1 VKGSPHALP
10 DYPEKESYDSSASR
24 NSTHSRT
31 RNHRFSR
38 PSRVRLE
45 RINELIL
52 SRKPLIGSFL
62 VLSLIFHFALVQ
74 GIYFLSHSQD
84 NDQKRQE
91 TKKVAFKITLPEE
104 PQKQKQ
110 AASSKP
116 TRNVVEKARPVKV
129 AKTKRPKV
137 KVASPQQLMSLG
149 QSHMAMVREGTFPPL
164 ILSYVSPATYVSE
177 MYRLGAKTVLY
188 EEESGQFY
196 EIDLLGTDILP
207 LSRNDFN
214 GFSFLKR
221 VIKDPQ
227 WNQQKMR
234 AASRLK
240 TSTDLLAIL
249 LLVPLSVETRWI
261 GHQVSIFKQLNLQI
275 SDIETV
281 DAQFKNGRLKLVR
294 LHLKDGTSRVVTDY
308 GCA

>member
-1 VKGSPHALP
+1 
-10 DYPEKESYDSSASR
+10 
-24 NSTHSRT
+24 
-31 RNHRFSR
+31 
-38 PSRVRLE
+38 
-45 RINELIL
+45 
-52 SRKPLIGSFL
+52 
-62 VLSLIFHFALVQ
+62 VQ

-110 AASSKP
+110 APSSKP
-116 TRNVVEKARPVKV
+116 TRNVVDKARPVKV
-129 AKTKRPKV
+129 VKTKRPKV

-149 QSHMAMVREGTFPPL
+149 HSHMTMVREGTFPPL
-164 ILSYVSPATYVSE
+164 TLSYDNPATYVSE

-227 WNQQKMR
+227 WNQQKIR

-240 TSTDLLAIL
+240 TSTDSLAIL
-249 LLVPLSVETRWI
+249 LLVPFSVETRWI
-261 GHQVSIFKQLNLQI
+261 GHQVSIFKQLNLQV

-294 LHLKDGTSRVVTDY
+294 LHLKDGTSRMVTDY